1 MTTFFGRKSPSSHKA
16 FRSSVNDQR
25 VNTLRTEKAKKSKEM
40 VSLVEK
46 EKVLLLINIFFI
58 IDILRI
64 ELI

>member
-1 MTTFFGRKSPSSHKA
+1 MTTFFGRKSPSNHKA

-46 EKVLLLINIFFI
+46 EKVMLLINIFFI

>member
-16 FRSSVNDQR
+16 FCSSVNDQR

-46 EKVLLLINIFFI
+46 EKVMLLINIFFI